1 MNLRFTFHPATAR
14 LSVTILAAS
23 LLLSQ
28 GCTTIFHSD
37 RINSSQA
44 PMVEK
49 VLKDTRRAVHNVPD
63 IPMCP
68 SATEP
73 SEENLPQDTVA
84 EDPLDLNCSWFY
96 FLWGSQAEYDHRYEE
111 ALDFYQKSLICA
123 PHTRY
128 IERKL
133 PLLMMQMERY
143 DDADKW
149 LTNRLKNAPEDTD
162 WLQLQGTVALE
173 QNEPKKAA
181 ENFRKVLQIDPT
193 DEQITNHLAALYA
206 RLGELDR
213 AESLL
218 QSFVFNHKDAIAP
231 RITLARILT
240 DQKRFPDAEKQYD
253 IILKQDWSNTIAFE
267 LASLYRVRSKYNKA
281 EEVFKQMLKHDSHD
295 EKAGVNL
302 AQLYIDQQKY
312 TDAEQE
318 LNRLRS
324 FSDNISTIDYFRA
337 SLYLKQ
343 RRNEEAENL
352 LASLL
357 DTPRQNDAAWF
368 LGLLQ
373 YQEQKK
379 KQALAT
385 LKKVGSDSE
394 NFEESVYLQTRIY
407 EELKDFNKAIK
418 NLKEY
423 IADHEH
429 SSPIFYALISSL
441 LQSQGKM
448 RETKAFLEEGR
459 TLYPDNVQLLYEAG
473 LFYERQGSEAQAIR
487 SMEKILE
494 LNPDHAEA
502 LNFLGYSWADQ
513 GIKLDRAFEYVTRA
527 NELKPENGFI
537 LDSLGWVLYKQ
548 GNLHKAADSLHR
560 ALRITPENSLIM
572 EHLGDVYS
580 ALKQPRDA
588 RKYYEEAWKASNDS
602 KEKERIRAK
611 INKLI

>member
-1 MNLRFTFHPATAR
+1 MNLRFTLLSAAAR
-14 LSVTILAAS
+14 LSVTTFAAG

-37 RINSSQA
+37 KGSSSQA
-44 PMVEK
+44 PVVEK
-49 VLKDTRRAVHNVPD
+49 VLQDTRRVGHKVAK
-63 IPMCP
+63 IPISP
-68 SATEP
+68 TATE
-73 SEENLPQDTVA
+73 SSAEEFLQDTA
-84 EDPLDLNCSWFY
+84 PEDPLDLNCSWFY

-111 ALDFYQKSLICA
+111 ALEFYQKSLVCA
-123 PHTRY
+123 PDTRY

-143 DDADKW
+143 DDAGKW
-149 LTNRLKNAPEDTD
+149 LTTRLEKAPEDTD

-173 QNEPKKAA
+173 QNDPKKAA
-181 ENFRKVLQIDPT
+181 ENFRRVLQINPA
-193 DEQITNHLAALYA
+193 DEEITNRLAILYV
-206 RLGELDR
+206 RLGELNR
-213 AESLL
+213 AEELL
-218 QSFVFNHKDAIAP
+218 QRFVFTNEDTIAP
-231 RITLARILT
+231 RITLARILAE
-240 DQKRFPDAEKQYD
+240 QKRFTDAAKQYE
-253 IILKQDWSNTIAFE
+253 IVLKQEWSNAIAFE
-267 LASLYRVRSKYNKA
+267 LASLYRIRSKYDKA

-295 EKAGVNL
+295 ERAGVNL

-318 LNRLRS
+318 LDRLRS

-343 RRNEEAENL
+343 RRNEEAEKL

-357 DTPRQNDAAWF
+357 DTPRKNDAAWF

-379 KQALAT
+379 QKALAT
-385 LKKVGSDSE
+385 LKKIGSDSE
-394 NFEESVYLQTRIY
+394 DFEESVYLQTRIY
-407 EELKDFNKAIK
+407 EELKEFNKAIR

-429 SSPIFYALISSL
+429 SSPLFYALISSL
-441 LQSQGKM
+441 LQSQEKM
-448 RETKAFLEEGR
+448 REAKEYLEEGR
-459 TLYPDNVQLLYEAG
+459 KLYPDSVQLLYETG
-473 LFYERQGSEAQAIR
+473 LLYERQGIEAQAIS

-494 LNPDHAEA
+494 LDPDHAEA

-513 GIKLDRAFEYVTRA
+513 GIKLDKAFDYVTRA

-548 GNLHKAADSLHR
+548 GKLREAADSLRR
-560 ALRITPENSLIM
+560 ALHITPDNALIM

-580 ALKQPRDA
+580 ALKRLRDA
-588 RKYYEEAWKASNDS
+588 RKYYKDAWKASDDN
-602 KEKERIRAK
+602 KEKERLRAK
-611 INKLI
+611 INALK

>member
-1 MNLRFTFHPATAR
+1 MNLRFTFLPATAR

-240 DQKRFPDAEKQYD
+240 DQKRFTDAEKQYD

-407 EELKDFNKAIK
+407 EELKDFNEAIK

-441 LQSQGKM
+441 LQSHGKM